1 MCLMSRLGDLFRD
14 LRVLCGSFRVRA
26 LGGALLLAC
35 AVTGIP
41 HAERVPA
48 RVDVLRATGAL
59 PAHVTGVFQ
68 EPIAFQQAKS
78 GRYYIFDRRAHTV
91 YSFEPGAEAP
101 KPIVKVGAEA
111 GNILQPS
118 AFDLEPFGSFVV
130 ADSPNNRERVQAFD
144 ANGFRIGGFTL
155 PGKNAIR
162 LTIGNLV
169 LNGVG
174 SLQYTG
180 RSVLVNLPE
189 TGALITEYTLNGVPF
204 RSFGV
209 LRRTGQESDPDLHL
223 GLNVGMPVVNPRSGY
238 YFVFL
243 TGVPMFRAYDSDGK
257 LLFERHIEGP
267 ELDQTI
273 ANLPTQ
279 WPRRKTAGGS
289 EMPLLYPVVRTA
301 AADVDGN
308 LWVSLTD
315 PYTYVYDAL
324 GEKRR
329 TLQFRSVTGVLA
341 PTSLFFA
348 DANRLLV
355 TPGCYEFKP
364 R

>member
-1 MCLMSRLGDLFRD
+1 MLE
-14 LRVLCGSFRVRA
+14 
-26 LGGALLLAC
+26 
-35 AVTGIP
+35 
-41 HAERVPA
+41 AERAPA
-48 RVDVLRATGAL
+48 RVEVLRATGGL
-59 PAHVTGVFQ
+59 PAHIAGVFQ

-78 GRYYIFDRRAHTV
+78 GRYYVFDRRAHTV

-101 KPIVKVGAEA
+101 KAIVRVGAEA

-118 AFDLEPFGSFVV
+118 AFDLEPLGSFVV
-130 ADSPNNRERVQAFD
+130 ADSPNDRERVQAFD
-144 ANGFRIGGFTL
+144 ANGFRITGFTL
-155 PGKNAIR
+155 PGKNAVR

-189 TGALITEYTLNGVPF
+189 TGALMTEYTLNGVPF
-204 RSFGV
+204 RSLGL

-223 GLNVGMPVVNPRSGY
+223 GLNVGMPVINPRGGF

-243 TGVPMFRAYDSDGK
+243 TGVPMFRSYDDSGK

-273 ANLPTQ
+273 AALPTA
-279 WPRRKTAGGS
+279 WPRRKGAS
-289 EMPLLYPVVRTA
+289 RDELPMLFPVVRTA
-301 AADVDGN
+301 AADADGN
-308 LWVSLTD
+308 LWVSLTE
-315 PYTYVYDAL
+315 PFTYVYDRF
-324 GEKRR
+324 GDKKR
-329 TLQFRSVTGVLA
+329 TVQFSAATGVLA
-341 PTSLFFA
+341 PTSLFFVPEG
-348 DANRLLV
+348 NRLLV